1 MQAAGVAIGLVAA
14 LLQSCSYVI
23 TARYVREGR
32 GGGTLALL
40 APAFALMSVVSL
52 PAVLLLL
59 PERMPPA
66 SEWMLPA
73 TLCVGCA
80 MAAHFALFLM
90 QRAVDASRVSPLL
103 TMKVPILA
111 VFGMV
116 LFGDRYTPMQWA
128 GVALVIV
135 SAWLLCK
142 AGRDIPLRALAW
154 LFLASIGYAFS
165 DICIK
170 LTLEAFAPVC
180 GSLLHRSLL
189 TVFVCYLAGGIYGF
203 AGLAFVPRTPRR
215 VFVRHVV
222 PYAAVWLVAM
232 IVLFACFSL
241 IGIVQ
246 GNIVQSAR
254 GLISVVMGW
263 SLARAGLV
271 HLEERVSRAV
281 FVRRVVSA
289 LLIVLAIALFNL
301 GRA

>member
-14 LLQSCSYVI
+14 LLQSFSYVI
-23 TARYVREGR
+23 TARYVREGQ

-52 PAVLLLL
+52 PVLPFLL
-59 PERMPPA
+59 PARMPPA
-66 SEWMLPA
+66 AEWILPA
-73 TLCVGCA
+73 TLCVGLA
-80 MAAHFALFLM
+80 MAANVALFLM
-90 QRAVDASRVSPLL
+90 QRTVDASRVSPLL

-116 LFGDRYTPMQWA
+116 LFAERYTPMQWV

-135 SAWLLCK
+135 SAWLLCN
-142 AGRDIPLRALAW
+142 AGRDVPLRALAW

-180 GSLLHRSLL
+180 RSLLHCSLL

-222 PYAAVWLVAM
+222 PYAAVWLLAM

-263 SLARAGLV
+263 FLARAGLV

-289 LLIVLAIALFNL
+289 LMIVLAIALFNL
-301 GRA
+301 GRK